1 MAVLYD
7 KNADSL
13 EDFAAQDIIWADYFA
28 TARMR

>member
-13 EDFAAQDIIWADYFA
+13 EDFAAQGIIRADFFA
-28 TARMR
+28 AARMR